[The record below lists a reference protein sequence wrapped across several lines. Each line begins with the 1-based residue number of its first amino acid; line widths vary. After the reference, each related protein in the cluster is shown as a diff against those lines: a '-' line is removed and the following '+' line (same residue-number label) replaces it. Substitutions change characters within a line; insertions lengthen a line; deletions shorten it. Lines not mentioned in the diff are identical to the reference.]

1 MKCENCGALVYDAY
15 TTKQRINLMY
25 QMDTNV
31 GWAKNRLRI
40 LIEMLEERIDNDT
53 FPPVN
58 RQWMIDD
65 LKKTMNGLETIAEKE
80 NKQKVN

>member
-1 MKCENCGALVYDAY
+1 
-15 TTKQRINLMY
+15 MY